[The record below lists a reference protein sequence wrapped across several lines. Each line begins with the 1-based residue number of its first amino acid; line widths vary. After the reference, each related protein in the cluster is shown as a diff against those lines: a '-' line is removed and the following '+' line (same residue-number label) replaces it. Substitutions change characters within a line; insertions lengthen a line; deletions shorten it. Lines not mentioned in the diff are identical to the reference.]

1 MRDLTSPPPSVP
13 ARLSAPGKVRRV
25 LMTAGTANAGG
36 VWTYALELSRALGR
50 RGVAVT
56 LATQGEP
63 LTAAQWTEVHAV
75 PGLSVEQSTWK
86 EEGTED
92 CWEDVA
98 AAGRWLLELESRL
111 RPDAVHLN
119 GYCHGALPWRR
130 RPLVVGHGCPLAWS
144 EAVTGEPALERDVRH
159 RWEVTR
165 GLRAAGHVVTPTA
178 SMLEGLERHYGPL
191 PRATVIPHARRC
203 EDFLPS
209 SVREPFIL
217 STGRLWDEAR
227 NLEVLETVAPRLDWP
242 VFVAGDCRHPDG
254 GEVRARYV
262 RSLGKL
268 PPKELARYMGRASI
282 FTLPARYSPF
292 GLPVLE
298 AALAGCALVLGDIP
312 SLREVWEGAAVFV
325 PPDDIDVL
333 ARALSRLASEPVLR
347 NRMSTLAR
355 TRALEFSPERM
366 VDAYLAVY
374 ADLDRASALAPPAHP
389 QLARAT

>member
-1 MRDLTSPPPSVP
+1 
-13 ARLSAPGKVRRV
+13 
-25 LMTAGTANAGG
+25 MTASTSSADG

-63 LTAAQWTEVHAV
+63 LTPAQWTEARAV
-75 PGLSVEQSTWK
+75 PGLSVEQSLWK
-86 EEGTED
+86 LEGTED
-92 CWEDVA
+92 CWADME

-111 RPDAVHLN
+111 QPDAVHLN

-130 RPLVVGHGCPLAWS
+130 RPLVVGHACPLASW
-144 EAVTGEPALERDVRH
+144 EAVTGERALERDVRH

-178 SMLEGLERHYGPL
+178 DMLEGLERHYGPL
-191 PRATVIPHARRC
+191 PRSSVIPHARQC
-203 EDFLPS
+203 EDFLPGP
-209 SVREPFIL
+209 VREPFIL

-242 VFVAGDCRHPDG
+242 VFVAGDCRHPNG
-254 GEVRARYV
+254 GEVRSRYV
-262 RSLGKL
+262 RSLGHL
-268 PPKELARYMGRASI
+268 PLKELAGYMGRASI
-282 FTLPARYSPF
+282 FALPARYSPF
-292 GLPVLE
+292 GLSVLE

-325 PPDDIDVL
+325 APDDIDML
-333 ARALSRLASEPVLR
+333 TGALSRLISEPVLR

-366 VDAYLAVY
+366 GDAYLAVY
-374 ADLDRASALAPPAHP
+374 ADLDRASGVAPPGQP